1 MVSRAVVVAAR
12 VGLAALGYVHAA
24 SRRVEFSPMRLAF
37 RILVVILVATAV
49 FLVAGLIGTWAP
61 DRPVE
66 RLAPRWA
73 SAPSQFLDVQGMKVH
88 LRDEGPRDDP
98 LPIVLLHGTSASLH
112 TWEGWATALRGQRR
126 VIRFDLAGFGLT
138 GPSPKNNYSI
148 ESYVAFVTAVLDRV
162 GVQRFVLA
170 GNSLGGQI
178 ALETAYA
185 LPQRVD
191 KLVLVDSAGYA
202 FTPESIPMGF
212 RIARVPGL
220 RGLVELVL
228 PRGVVQ
234 DSLRNVY
241 GDPSK
246 VSAEL
251 VDRYYELTLR
261 AGNRRALA
269 NRFQQMLASDS
280 ARIKALKQPTL
291 ILWGGKDRLIPPEN
305 GREFA
310 RDIAGSRLVV
320 FDDLGHVPQE
330 EDAERTVAEFRRFL
344 GLSGPGT

>member
-1 MVSRAVVVAAR
+1 
-12 VGLAALGYVHAA
+12 
-24 SRRVEFSPMRLAF
+24 MRLVF
-37 RILVVILVATAV
+37 RILVVILIAIAV
-49 FLVAGLIGTWAP
+49 FLVAGLMAIWAP

-66 RLAPRWA
+66 RLMPRWA
-73 SAPSQFLDVQGMKVH
+73 GPPSQFLQVGAMNVH

-98 LPIVLLHGTSASLH
+98 VPVVLLHGTSASLH

-138 GPSPKNNYSI
+138 GPHNLNNYSM
-148 ESYVAFVTAVLDRV
+148 ESYVAFVTAVLDKL

-178 ALETAYA
+178 ALELAHA

-191 KLVLVDSAGYA
+191 KLVLVDSAGYE

-234 DSLRNVY
+234 DSVRNVY

-246 VSAEL
+246 VTPEL

-269 NRFQQMLASDS
+269 NRFQQMLVSDG
-280 ARIKALKQPTL
+280 AHIKGLKLPTL
-291 ILWGGKDRLIPPEN
+291 ILWGGKDRLIPPDS
-305 GREFA
+305 GRAFA
-310 RDIAGSRLVV
+310 RDIVGSRLVV
-320 FDDLGHVPQE
+320 FDELGHVPQE
-330 EDAERTVAEFRRFL
+330 EDPGRTVAEVSRFI
-344 GLSGPGT
+344 GLVAPGT